1 MGNFI
6 HFKSEEGF
14 DVWINTNNITTFV
27 MKECG
32 DKITVAWTTID
43 NSGESC
49 KIHKTTADK
58 IKRILNFMA
67 SS

>member
-49 KIHKTTADK
+49 KIHK
-58 IKRILNFMA
+58 INL
-67 SS
+67 